1 MTYIKVFLPTI
12 DKLKEE
18 LENNPEKIWI
28 YQKYN
33 VYLGDIESIRFLQ
46 QKINE
51 LQNENGT
58 YIR

>member
-18 LENNPEKIWI
+18 LKNNPENIWI

-33 VYLGDIESIRFLQ
+33 VYLGDIESIEFLQ